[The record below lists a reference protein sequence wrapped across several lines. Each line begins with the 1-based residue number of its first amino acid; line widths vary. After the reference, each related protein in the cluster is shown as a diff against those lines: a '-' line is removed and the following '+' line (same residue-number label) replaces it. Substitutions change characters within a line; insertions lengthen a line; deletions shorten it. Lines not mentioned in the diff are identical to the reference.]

1 MSARVLRPA
10 AGPLRGRIRVPGDK
24 SISHRALLF
33 NALAHGRARVRGL
46 LDSADVRSTA
56 ACLRA
61 MGVDIRPDGDAVVV
75 TGRAG
80 RLGEPTQVLDCGN
93 AGTTMRL
100 LVGAL
105 AGQPGHFVLTGD
117 ASLRSRP
124 MGRVVHP
131 LRSLGARIDGVQD
144 GALAP
149 LAVRGVEFLRGG
161 WVDVPVASAQVKSA
175 LLLAGLAAES
185 PVEIAIGGCRDHTER
200 MFRGMGVPVEDT
212 ATGVRMA
219 GGGRLQAVDVDVPGD
234 ISSAAFWL
242 VAASIVPGSDLVLE
256 GVGVNPSRT
265 GVLDVLARMGADIT
279 WLDQRDVAGEPVAD
293 LRVRATGLRGTTIGG
308 DEIPRLIDEVP
319 VLAVAAAVAEGETIV
334 RDAAELRV
342 KESDRVE
349 TTLALLRAQG
359 AEGEGRPDG
368 LVLPGGATLRGGEMH
383 AHHDHRIAMA
393 GAVAALA
400 AGAESRMHGADAAG
414 VSYPGFFAAL
424 EAAAATR

>member
-1 MSARVLRPA
+1 MTGRSLRPG
-10 AGPLRGRIRVPGDK
+10 GPLRGRIRVPGDK

-61 MGVDIRPDGDAVVV
+61 MGVEIDEDEQGVVV

-80 RLGEPTQVLDCGN
+80 RLVEPTQVLDCGN

-105 AGQPGHFVLTGD
+105 SGQPGHFVLTGD
-117 ASLRSRP
+117 ASLRGRP

-131 LRSLGARIDGVQD
+131 LRQLGARIDGVAD
-144 GALAP
+144 GARAP
-149 LAVRGVEFLRGG
+149 LAVRGAEHLRGG
-161 WVDVPVASAQVKSA
+161 WIDVPVASAQVKSA

-185 PVEIAIGGCRDHTER
+185 AVEIAVGGCRDHTER

-219 GGGRLQAVDVDVPGD
+219 GGGRLTAVDVDVPGD

-242 VAASIVPGSDLVLE
+242 VAASIIPGSDVLLE

-265 GVLDVLARMGADIT
+265 GVLDVLARMGADIEWVDT
-279 WLDQRDVAGEPVAD
+279 RDVAGEPVAD
-293 LRVRATGLRGTTIGG
+293 LRVRAAPLRGTSIGG
-308 DEIPRLIDEVP
+308 GEVPRLIDEIP
-319 VLAVAAAVAEGETIV
+319 VLAVAAAVAEGETRV

-342 KESDRVE
+342 KESDRIE
-349 TTLALLRAQG
+349 TTLAMLRALG
-359 AEGEGRPDG
+359 AEAEGHPDG
-368 LVLPGGATLRGGEMH
+368 LVLPGGARLRGGVVD
-383 AHHDHRIAMA
+383 AAHDHRIAMA
-393 GAVAALA
+393 GAVAAMA
-400 AGAESRMHGADAAG
+400 ATGESRIDGAGAAG
-414 VSYPGFFAAL
+414 VSYPGFYAAL
-424 EAAAATR
+424 EACASTR

>member
-1 MSARVLRPA
+1 VSGRSLRPA
-10 AGPLRGRIRVPGDK
+10 AGPLTGRIRVPGDK
-24 SISHRALLF
+24 SISHRSLLF
-33 NALAHGRARVRGL
+33 NALAHGKARVRGL

-61 MGVDIRPDGDAVVV
+61 MGVTIEPDGDAVVV

-80 RLGEPTQVLDCGN
+80 RLAEPADVLDCGN

-131 LRSLGARIDGVQD
+131 LRALGARIDGAQ
-144 GALAP
+144 GGERAP
-149 LAVRGVEFLRGG
+149 LAIRGVEFLRGG

-175 LLLAGLAAES
+175 LLLAGLAAEA
-185 PVEIAIGGCRDHTER
+185 PVEIAVGGCRDHTER

-219 GGGRLQAVDVDVPGD
+219 GGGRLEAVDVHVPGD

-256 GVGVNPSRT
+256 NVGVNPSRT
-265 GVLDVLARMGADIT
+265 GVLDVLLRMGADIT
-279 WLDQRDVAGEPVAD
+279 ELERRDVAGEPVAD
-293 LRVRATGLRGTTIGG
+293 LRVRATGLRGTRIGG
-308 DEIPRLIDEVP
+308 DEVPRLIDEIP
-319 VLAVAAAVAEGETIV
+319 VLAVAAALAEGETV
-334 RDAAELRV
+334 VTDAAELRV
-342 KESDRVE
+342 KESDRIE
-349 TTLALLRAQG
+349 TTLALLRALG
-359 AEGEGRPDG
+359 AEGEGTPDG
-368 LVLPGGATLRGGEMH
+368 LCLPGGAALTGGVMH
-383 AHHDHRIAMA
+383 AAHDHRIAMA

-400 AGAESRMHGADAAG
+400 ARGESRMDGADAAG

-424 EAAAATR
+424 EAAASSR